1 MNHAKMTTKIA
12 GIVLAAA
19 ALCSLGTATA
29 TATTTNASPV
39 TDQILVMTAGL
50 DGGQTK
56 TIPGFTC
63 PAATPYLMS
72 KVYES
77 DREVP
82 AGVQI
87 EESGGPS
94 GGIGVTILSQTTSTP
109 VDGKNFVTGWKAD
122 DTWDQAHNWAPVYN
136 NVSVYAHCSNDPAD
150 GSRYSFS
157 IVIPALEAA

>member
-39 TDQILVMTAGL
+39 TDQKILVMTAGL

-63 PAATPYLMS
+63 PAAAPYLMS
-72 KVYES
+72 TVYGS

-94 GGIGVTILSQTTSTP
+94 GGIGVTIRSQATSTSL
-109 VDGKNFVTGWKAD
+109 DGKNFVTGWEAD
-122 DTWDQAHNWAPVYN
+122 DVWAQAHNWATVYN

-150 GSRYSFS
+150 GYQ
-157 IVIPALEAA
+157 VQL